1 MGIIERFIQ
10 NNIRIWLAILLLGV
24 GGIIALLNISRLED
38 PAFTIKTAVVVTQY
52 PGASAQQVEEEVTL
66 PLENALQRLPYLD
79 NITSISSVGLSQITV
94 NIDARYQ
101 ASELPQIWD
110 ELRRRVG
117 DAARQFPPGVSEP
130 FVNDDFGDV
139 YGYFFVLYGDN
150 YNNQELRD
158 YAEQLRRELILVP
171 GVGKVAI
178 GGVIPQQI
186 HVDIS
191 HAKMAA
197 FGITPARLA
206 DILSR
211 QNIVSD
217 AGSITVGSESI
228 RLHPTGEFQNLDD
241 LGNLLI
247 STPGSTG
254 SVYLHDIATL
264 SSGISDS
271 PDNIY
276 HANGRPALAVGIS
289 YVPGVNVIN
298 VGEALNQQ
306 LSRMESGKPAGIELK
321 VFYDQAQE
329 VKQSVDGFILNFLM
343 ALAIVIGTL
352 LIFMGLKSGVI
363 IAASLAIN
371 VLGTLLIMYLAGIEL
386 QRVSLGALII
396 ALSMLV
402 DNAIVVV
409 EGVLVDRQRGNKLL
423 KSITHVIKRS
433 ALPLL
438 GATVIAILAFAPIG
452 LSQDSTGEYC
462 KSLFQVLLI
471 SLMLSWLTALTL
483 TPVFIKWAFRKAEQ
497 TPQSAPQSGSP
508 YDGKL
513 FRGYRRLLSALLR
526 HKTLTLTTLV
536 ALLALSLYGFGQV
549 RQNFFPSSNTP
560 IFFVDLWMPYGTD
573 IHYTS
578 KIASEIEQ
586 RINKQQGVA
595 ATVTTVGQGG
605 MRFTL
610 TYNGQRQYTNYAQIM
625 VRTDNEQRIASL
637 SREIEQDI
645 QANYPEVNE
654 RIKRI
659 MFGPSGDSAIEVRI
673 RGSEPDELRRIAS
686 QVGEIIQ
693 REGRVFT
700 VRNDWQERSKIIR
713 PQFSPYLGR
722 ELGVDKR
729 EVDNALRMNFSGT
742 PVGIYREGSRL
753 MPMLLR
759 TPDAERLDAS
769 HIANIQVWSQTQN
782 QFIPLSNVV
791 SEFTT
796 EWEDPLIMRRDRM
809 RILTVQTDPDPLS
822 DETSG
827 DVLAR
832 IRPHIEAL
840 PLPPGYSIDWG
851 GDEENSREAQAG
863 LFSTL
868 PIGFL
873 LMFIITVLMFSSLKN
888 AVAIWLTVPLALIGV
903 TFGFLLTGIPFG
915 FMALIGLLS
924 LSGMLIRNGIVLV
937 DEINQQLASKSQHDA
952 IIDAAT
958 SRLRPIL
965 LTAFTTVL
973 GLAPLLRDVFFQS
986 MAVVIMFGLGFATV
1000 LTLLALPVIYQCF
1013 HLRAGKTQQ

>member
-117 DAARQFPPGVSEP
+117 DAARQFPPGVSQP

-254 SVYLHDIATL
+254 SVYLRDIATL

-586 RINKQQGVA
+586 RINEQQGVA

-729 EVDNALRMNFSGT
+729 EVDNALRMNFSGS

-1013 HLRAGKTQQ
+1013 HLRAGKTQ

>member
-10 NNIRIWLAILLLGV
+10 NNIRIWLVILLLGV

-79 NITSISSVGLSQITV
+79 NVTSISSVGLSQITV

-139 YGYFFVLYGDN
+139 YGYYFVLYGDN

-186 HVDIS
+186 HLDIS

-247 STPGSTG
+247 SAPGSTG
-254 SVYLHDIATL
+254 SVYLRDIATL
-264 SSGISDS
+264 SSGVSDS

-276 HANGRPALAVGIS
+276 HANGHPALAMGIS

-298 VGEALNQQ
+298 VGEALSQQ
-306 LSRMESGKPAGIELK
+306 LSRMESQKPAGIQLK

-409 EGVLVDRQRGNKLL
+409 EGVLVDRQRGNKLM

-438 GATVIAILAFAPIG
+438 GATIIAILAFAPIG

-497 TPQSAPQSGSP
+497 TPQSTPQSGSP

-513 FRGYRRLLSALLR
+513 FRGYRRLLNALLR

-586 RINKQQGVA
+586 RINQQQGVA

-625 VRTDNEQRIASL
+625 VRTDDQQRIASL

-654 RIKRI
+654 RIKHI

-673 RGSEPDELRRIAS
+673 RGSEPDELRHIAS

-729 EVDNALRMNFSGT
+729 EIDNALRMNFSGT

-822 DETSG
+822 GETSG

-840 PLPPGYSIDWG
+840 KLPAGYSIEWG

-873 LMFIITVLMFSSLKN
+873 VMFIITVLMFSSLKN
-888 AVAIWLTVPLALIGV
+888 AAAIWLTVPLALIGV
-903 TFGFLLTGIPFG
+903 TVGFLLTGIPFG

-937 DEINQQLASKSQHDA
+937 DEINQQRVSKSQHEA

-1000 LTLLALPVIYQCF
+1000 LTLLVLPVIYQCF
-1013 HLRAGKTQQ
+1013 HLRAGKTR